1 MNIVFMGTPDYADT
15 ILKRL
20 IEEDGVDITSV
31 YTQPDKPVGRK
42 KVMTPPPVKVTAN
55 EAGISCYQPV
65 TLKDREI
72 ADAIK
77 RENPDFIVV
86 AAYGQILPKSILDIA
101 PCINLHASLLP
112 KYRGASPIQQALLN
126 GDKITGVT
134 AMLMEEGLDS
144 GPMLAWNVTKIEKND
159 RKNILFNR
167 LADMAAD
174 LTIETLK
181 NFSKIS
187 PLKQSLADVSYCK
200 KIRKSDG
207 LVTFDLSSE
216 EIYNRF
222 RAYEGWPGIYLES
235 GLKLLDISIVDD
247 EGKVGEIV
255 RVDDDGIVVACGSG
269 AVKIYKLQPPSKKGM
284 DALSYIRGKRLG
296 VEDIL
301 I

>member
-1 MNIVFMGTPDYADT
+1 MNIVFMGTPDYADV
-15 ILKRL
+15 IFKRL
-20 IEEDGVDITSV
+20 IKEDGINVTSV

-55 EAGISCYQPV
+55 EAGIICHQPS
-65 TLKDREI
+65 TLKAKEI

-77 RENPDFIVV
+77 SEKPDFIVV

-144 GPMLAWNVTKIEKND
+144 GPMLSWSVTKIDISD
-159 RKNILFNR
+159 RKNDLFNH

-181 NFSKIS
+181 NFSEIL
-187 PLKQSLADVSYCK
+187 PLKQSSADVSYCK

-207 LVTFDLSSE
+207 LVMFNLSANSL
-216 EIYNRF
+216 YNRF
-222 RAYEGWPGIYLES
+222 RAYEGWPGIHLES
-235 GLKLLDISIVDD
+235 GLKLLDISLAYD
-247 EGKVGEIV
+247 EGRVGTIIKI
-255 RVDDDGIVVACGSG
+255 DDDGVVVACETG
-269 AVKIYKLQPPSKKGM
+269 AIKIHKVQPPSKKGM
-284 DALSYIRGKRLG
+284 DSLSYIRGKRLS
-296 VEDIL
+296 VEDLFI
-301 I
+301 